1 MKNHR
6 YFQMNTELKGSITT
20 CGPISAGTIYAS
32 QI

>member
-6 YFQMNTELKGSITT
+6 CIQMNTELKGSVATY
-20 CGPISAGTIYAS
+20 GPISAGTIYAS